1 MLNIIEN
8 LKMDYIK
15 EKKLEIKDMK
25 VILKKDTDGYGIGY
39 FKSYIKGNEGTW
51 KEGKVSG
58 NGIEYYPNG
67 NKKYEGEFNE
77 NKYCRKG
84 KLYEENG

>member
-1 MLNIIEN
+1 M
-8 LKMDYIK
+8 
-15 EKKLEIKDMK
+15 
-25 VILKKDTDGYGIGY
+25 ILIY
-39 FKSYIKGNEGTW
+39 EVTW

-77 NKYCRKG
+77 NKYCGKG
-84 KLYEENG
+84 